1 MDRRQYLALSGAAVA
16 PLVAGCNLIGTT
28 DETPTPTPGT
38 TEERLAALRSSL
50 EEAGF
55 ELGVVEL
62 DGDILVVEYHSDAAG
77 EEAVV
82 AEAEPVVRAYRQ
94 ALEWGLEVEWLEA
107 WLLDADGRTRAVYTV
122 HESWVRAWADGET
135 SDAEFFG
142 RVAESLS
149 WQ

>member
-38 TEERLAALRSSL
+38 TAERLAALRSTL

-62 DGDILVVEYHSDAAG
+62 DGDILVVEYHSEAADEDA
-77 EEAVV
+77 VL
-82 AEAEPVVRAYRQ
+82 AEAEPVVSAYRE
-94 ALEWGLEVEWLEA
+94 ALEWGLAVEWLEA
-107 WLLDADGRTRAVYTV
+107 WLLDADGGARAVYTV
-122 HESWVRAWADGET
+122 HEDRVRAWADGEI
-135 SDAEFFG
+135 SDQEFFDS
-142 RVAESLS
+142 VAESLS